1 MSKKTL
7 KILVAIAGIVAFI
20 AGVIYFIN
28 NKKAKDTIV
37 EEELEPESEHIDAA
51 DALDLSSLKFSR
63 HYVDLR

>member
-37 EEELEPESEHIDAA
+37 EEELEPESEHLDAA

>member
-7 KILVAIAGIVAFI
+7 KILVAIAGIIAFI

-37 EEELEPESEHIDAA
+37 EEELEPESEHLDAA

>member
-28 NKKAKDTIV
+28 NKKSKDTIV

>member
-28 NKKAKDTIV
+28 NKKGETTY
-37 EEELEPESEHIDAA
+37 E
-51 DALDLSSLKFSR
+51 
-63 HYVDLR
+63 